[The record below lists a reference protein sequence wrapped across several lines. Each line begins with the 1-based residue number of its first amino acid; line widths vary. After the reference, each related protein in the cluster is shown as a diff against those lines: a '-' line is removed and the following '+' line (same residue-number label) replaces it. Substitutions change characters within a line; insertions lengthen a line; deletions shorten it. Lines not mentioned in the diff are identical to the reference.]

1 MKRIKNFKYMF
12 TELSITDKRIL
23 NGPIKESKQI
33 LSNGREKVML
43 KRINIV
49 I

>member
-1 MKRIKNFKYMF
+1 MKRIKNFKYTF
-12 TELSITDKRIL
+12 TELSITDKGIL

-33 LSNGREKVML
+33 LPNGREKVML